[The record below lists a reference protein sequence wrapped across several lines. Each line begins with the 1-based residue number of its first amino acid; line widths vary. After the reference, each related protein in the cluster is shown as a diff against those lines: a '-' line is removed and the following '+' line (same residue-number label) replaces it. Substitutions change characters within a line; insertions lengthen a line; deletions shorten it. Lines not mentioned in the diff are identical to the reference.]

1 MANFGEIGINSVK
14 IFVKR
19 EYNIV
24 DIEEEK
30 KKIEEILIGYIE
42 YKKIKETSFVILQLP
57 EGSYGAI
64 DQRGVLY
71 DLDEIE
77 CRFN

>member
-1 MANFGEIGINSVK
+1 MRNFGEKEINSVK

-24 DIEEEK
+24 DTEEEK
-30 KKIEEILIGYIE
+30 KKIAEMLIGYIKCKE
-42 YKKIKETSFVILQLP
+42 IKETSFVILRLP

-64 DQRGVLY
+64 DQYGFLY

-77 CRFN
+77 VRFN